1 MSLLQESIVY
11 ILLIPFLLQLVL
23 PLAMLIVYFVSFP
36 VRILFPRRQRKSQR
50 DTESFTAV
58 EHPA

>member
-1 MSLLQESIVY
+1 MSLLQETIVY

-23 PLAMLIVYFVSFP
+23 PLAMLLVYLVSLP
-36 VRILFPRRQRKSQR
+36 VRTLF
-50 DTESFTAV
+50 FTKRTRAHLGSDKFSSV